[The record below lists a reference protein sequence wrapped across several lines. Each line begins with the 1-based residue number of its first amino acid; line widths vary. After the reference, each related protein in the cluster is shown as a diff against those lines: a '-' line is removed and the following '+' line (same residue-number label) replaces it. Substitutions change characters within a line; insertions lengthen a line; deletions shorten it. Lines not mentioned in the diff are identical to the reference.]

1 MEQVAFKNIFM
12 KGLLIFFVFSTFSLF
27 SFAQTGPTGNI
38 EIRLTGL
45 RSTQGKVSVNLF
57 NSKEGFPDD
66 PMKSFGWKTVK
77 IVPDT
82 VVIVFEDLP
91 YGNYAVSVLHDE
103 NSNGKMDKNFF
114 GIPKEG
120 FAFSNNYAPRLKSPS
135 FSDARIVL
143 KEPKKRAELKMLYY

>member
-1 MEQVAFKNIFM
+1 MM
-12 KGLLIFFVFSTFSLF
+12 KILLTLVFSVLF
-27 SFAQTGPTGNI
+27 STHLSAQNQSTGNI
-38 EIRLTGL
+38 EIRITGL
-45 RSTQGKVSVNLF
+45 RNTKGKVNVNLF
-57 NSKEGFPDD
+57 NKNDGFPDD

-82 VVIVFEDLP
+82 VVIVFEELP

-103 NSNGKMDKNFF
+103 NSNGKMEKNFF

-135 FSDARIVL
+135 FKDAMFGL
-143 KEPKKRAELKMLYY
+143 KKPKIQADLKMLYY